1 MSNFHITTL
10 FTRYGVENSK
20 QSIEIIFR
28 DGPTSNISQ
37 LQFYCQPNYRLQQ
50 YSHQKNTK
58 IEIPMVIDMI
68 SMCPTDKEFEY
79 RQQPNHK
86 EELIIEFSQKHI
98 DGEFYI
104 LQIE

>member
-1 MSNFHITTL
+1 
-10 FTRYGVENSK
+10 
-20 QSIEIIFR
+20 
-28 DGPTSNISQ
+28 
-37 LQFYCQPNYRLQQ
+37 
-50 YSHQKNTK
+50 
-58 IEIPMVIDMI
+58 MVIDMI